1 MPFMTNQTNIQ
12 IPLNPE
18 ADTLHRFIFENSPVR
33 GNVVNLTHT
42 LTQALRLQN
51 MPKGLRQG
59 LGELMAASALLSATL
74 KMNGSIVLQIQSKG
88 ALKLLVVECN
98 AQFGIRATAKWQGE
112 VTDDAALFSLIDD
125 GQFVITLD
133 PKMEGSQADK
143 NTKNQ
148 IYQGIV
154 PLEGD
159 SISEVLENYML
170 RSEQI
175 DTRIWLC
182 CNGESASGLLIQ
194 KLPDTMNQTTRGQE
208 QQAQDF
214 DTWNR
219 VQHLAS
225 TITDAELLSLPAKT
239 ILVRLFNQEDVR
251 LFDASQTQF
260 FCSCS
265 RDSVAN
271 MLRMLGADEINS
283 ILAEQGQIA
292 VNCDFCNTHYPFDK
306 VDATALL
313 LSDTVLPA
321 NGGVH

>member
-1 MPFMTNQTNIQ
+1 
-12 IPLNPE
+12 
-18 ADTLHRFIFENSPVR
+18 
-33 GNVVNLTHT
+33 
-42 LTQALRLQN
+42 
-51 MPKGLRQG
+51 
-59 LGELMAASALLSATL
+59 
-74 KMNGSIVLQIQSKG
+74 MNGSIVLQIQSKG
-88 ALKLLVVECN
+88 ALKLLVVQCN
-98 AQFGIRATAKWQGE
+98 AQFGIRATAKWQGD
-112 VTDDAALFSLIDD
+112 VTDDAGLFSLIND

-182 CNGESASGLLIQ
+182 CNGDAASGLLIQ
-194 KLPDTMNQTTRGQE
+194 KLPDTMNQTTRGHE

-306 VDATALL
+306 VDSAALL
-313 LSDTVLPA
+313 LNDTVLPA

>member
-1 MPFMTNQTNIQ
+1 MTNSAEVH
-12 IPLNPE
+12 IPINPE

-42 LTQALRLQN
+42 LTQALRLQT
-51 MPKGLRQG
+51 MPTGLRKS

-98 AQFGIRATAKWQGE
+98 AQFGIRATAKWQGD
-112 VTDDAALFSLIDD
+112 VADDADLFSLIHD

-133 PKMEGSQADK
+133 PKMEGGATDK
-143 NTKNQ
+143 QSKNQ

-175 DTRIWLC
+175 DTRIWLT
-182 CNGESASGLLIQ
+182 CNGEAASGLLLQ
-194 KLPDTMNQTTRGQE
+194 KLPDTMNQTTRGQA
-208 QQAQDF
+208 QKAQDLE
-214 DTWNR
+214 TWNR

-225 TITDAELLSLPAKT
+225 TITDAELLSLPAQT

-283 ILAEQGQIA
+283 IIEEQGKIA
-292 VNCDFCNTHYPFDK
+292 VNCDFCNTHYAFDK

-313 LSDTVLPA
+313 VSETVLPA